1 MDEKTIKTILLPIE
15 QLEFN
20 EGQIKGVPSNPR
32 IISETRLEQLKQS
45 VSELPD
51 MLSLRELLV
60 YPIKKDK
67 YVVIGGNQRLM
78 VCKELEWKKLPCKII
93 PKETA
98 PETLRRI
105 AMIDNEGF
113 GKTDWDAISNEW
125 DIEELKDWG
134 IDVANALSDEWEDL
148 PYIEEEQEA
157 PSLDKPVKITITIPI
172 EEKEVETEIRK
183 KIAQALEEY
192 KNLSIT

>member
-20 EGQIKGVPSNPR
+20 EGQIEGVPSNPR
-32 IISETRLEQLKQS
+32 IISETRLEQSKQS

-78 VCKELEWKKLPCKII
+78 VCKELEWEKLPCKII
-93 PKETA
+93 PKKTA

-134 IDVANALSDEWEDL
+134 IDVANALSDEWGNL
-148 PYIEEEQEA
+148 PYIEEEQAE
-157 PSLDKPVKITITIPI
+157 PILNKPVKITITIPF
-172 EEKEVETEIRK
+172 EQKEYEDEIRNLIK
-183 KIAQALEEY
+183 EALQDYE
-192 KNLSIT
+192 SIEIQ